1 MIPRRIAPLFSL
13 VLADDDRLGGLKADL
28 DGAFAADFVHNY
40 QHLEDSQQRFG
51 QQWFGHIR
59 GLATKHGFAAT
70 PEEYKKYRDAYPEIA
85 RRSQLKWMSLRSIE
99 TMT

>member
-13 VLADDDRLGGLKADL
+13 LLADDDRLGGLKADL
-28 DGAFAADFVHNY
+28 VRAFAADFVLSY
-40 QHLEDSQQRFG
+40 QHLEDSQQWFG
-51 QQWFGHIR
+51 QIR
-59 GLATKHGFAAT
+59 GVATKHGFAAT
-70 PEEYKKYRDAYPEIA
+70 PKEYKKYRDTHPEIA